1 MKKNVM
7 NKLIVSLI
15 ISLIFSLTSFAQVQT
30 GKPKKPADANAMI
43 GIQDMQMIEQMM
55 FTVPGVGSNA
65 RTMLTSQSVK
75 PYMMPV
81 RKVGYR
87 GSELS
92 YALATCL
99 EFYVN
104 LNKNYKVNLS
114 PDFIKLSIENAG
126 KAVSLEEAFLFL
138 VQNGTV
144 SAAIMPYDSPALTS
158 AVYATQ
164 KFNIQNY
171 LHIFRPFTKERQK
184 VFEVRKALMRG
195 NPVLV
200 KVNAN
205 ANVKALSGQSALN
218 LGGAAN
224 ETFTFIVVGYDEG
237 ENAFELMSSWG
248 STWGNSGYAWVSYD
262 DFGKYATDG
271 FVMLPQID
279 Y

>member
-1 MKKNVM
+1 M
-7 NKLIVSLI
+7 NKLIICLF
-15 ISLIFSLTSFAQVQT
+15 ISLTFSTFIFAQVEN
-30 GKPKKPADANAMI
+30 GKPKNLTNANAQI
-43 GIQDMQMIEQMM
+43 GIDNLQMIEQMM
-55 FTVPGVGSNA
+55 FTIPGVGSNA
-65 RTMLTSQSVK
+65 RTLLRQQSVK

-92 YALATCL
+92 YALASCL

-126 KAVSLEEAFLFL
+126 KAVSLEEAFRFL

-171 LHIFRPFTKERQK
+171 LHIFRPFTKARQK
-184 VFEVRKALMRG
+184 VFEVRKSLMRG
-195 NPVLV
+195 NPVMV
-200 KVNAN
+200 RINAN
-205 ANVKALSGQSALN
+205 ANIKALSGQNTLS

-224 ETFTFIVVGYDEG
+224 ESYSFIVVGYNEDK
-237 ENAFELMSSWG
+237 NALELMSAWG
-248 STWGNSGYAWVSYD
+248 STWGNSGYAWISYD

-271 FVMLPQID
+271 YVMLPQMQ

>member
-1 MKKNVM
+1 MYIM
-7 NKLIVSLI
+7 NKPFISLI
-15 ISLIFSLTSFAQVQT
+15 ISLLFCFSAFAQVKE
-30 GKPKKPADANAMI
+30 GKSKNPTDANAMI
-43 GIQDMQMIEQMM
+43 GIQDMNLIEQLM

-65 RTMLTSQSVK
+65 RTLLKEQSLK

-81 RKVGYR
+81 RRVGAM

-92 YALATCL
+92 YALASCL

-114 PDFIKLSIENAG
+114 PDYIKLSIENSG
-126 KAVSLEEAFLFL
+126 KSVNLEEAFLFL

-144 SAAIMPYDSPALTS
+144 SAAIMPYDSPKLTS

-171 LHIFRPFTKERQK
+171 LHVFRPFTKERQK

-200 KVNAN
+200 KINAN
-205 ANVKALSGQSALN
+205 ASIKSLTGQSTLT

-224 ETFTFIVVGYDEG
+224 ESFTFIVVGYDEDR
-237 ENAFELMSSWG
+237 NAFELMSSWG
-248 STWGNSGYAWVSYD
+248 STWGYSGYAWVAYD

-271 FVMLPQID
+271 FVMLPQMN

>member
-1 MKKNVM
+1 M
-7 NKLIVSLI
+7 NKSIVSLI
-15 ISLIFSLTSFAQVQT
+15 ICLSFSLISFAQVQN
-30 GKPKKPADANAMI
+30 GKPKNPTNANAMI
-43 GIQDMQMIEQMM
+43 GINDMQMIEQMM

-126 KAVSLEEAFLFL
+126 KSVSLEEAFLFL

-144 SAAIMPYDSPALTS
+144 SAAIMPYDSPSLTN
-158 AVYATQ
+158 AVYSTQ

-184 VFEVRKALMRG
+184 IFEVRKALMRG
-195 NPVLV
+195 NPVMV
-200 KVNAN
+200 KINAN
-205 ANVKALSGQSALN
+205 ANVKTLSGQNALT

-224 ETFTFIVVGYDEG
+224 ESFTFIVVGYDE
-237 ENAFELMSSWG
+237 EKNALELMSSWG
-248 STWGNSGYAWVSYD
+248 STWGSSGYAWVSYD

-271 FVMLPQID
+271 FVMLPQMQ

>member
-1 MKKNVM
+1 M
-7 NKLIVSLI
+7 NKSIVCLI
-15 ISLIFSLTSFAQVQT
+15 ISIAFTSLLTAQVET
-30 GKPKKPADANAMI
+30 GKKRNPTDATNQI
-43 GIQDMQMIEQMM
+43 GINDVQMIEQLM

-65 RTMLTSQSVK
+65 RTLLREQSVK

-81 RKVGYR
+81 RKVGFR

-92 YALATCL
+92 YALASCL

-126 KAVSLEEAFLFL
+126 KAVNLEEAFAFL
-138 VQNGTV
+138 VKNGTV

-171 LHIFRPFTKERQK
+171 LHVFRPFTKERQK

-200 KVNAN
+200 RINAN
-205 ANVKALSGQSALN
+205 SSIKALSGQNTLT

-224 ETFTFIVVGYDEG
+224 ETYTFIVVGYDEDK
-237 ENAFELMSSWG
+237 NALELMSSWG
-248 STWGNSGYAWVSYD
+248 PTWGNSGYAWVSYD

-271 FVMLPQID
+271 FVMLPQME